1 MKFLVAF
8 LAVGLWRREWKGGR
22 GRGGEWRGAVGHLRG
37 VGPAKLAH
45 AVYYTHT
52 HEQRPSGLESP
63 TYEYGNTVEQLVRF
77 QTYIKNLNPADD
89 LPVF

>member
-1 MKFLVAF
+1 MNNDP
-8 LAVGLWRREWKGGR
+8 R
-22 GRGGEWRGAVGHLRG
+22 
-37 VGPAKLAH
+37 
-45 AVYYTHT
+45 
-52 HEQRPSGLESP
+52 GLESP